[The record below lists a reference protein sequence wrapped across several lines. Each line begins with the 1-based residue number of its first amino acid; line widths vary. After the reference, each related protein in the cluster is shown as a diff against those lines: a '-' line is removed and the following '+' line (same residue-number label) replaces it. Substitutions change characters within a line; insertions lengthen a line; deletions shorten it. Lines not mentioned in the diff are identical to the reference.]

1 MYRSH
6 SDGTEMNKNSNIQN
20 KFLSKLLYN
29 SGTGSDENKW
39 AYCNLK
45 LLNNNNYNNNNKQYS
60 RNTTT
65 WVHMPLFI

>member
-29 SGTGSDENKW
+29 SGTGSDENK
-39 AYCNLK
+39 
-45 LLNNNNYNNNNKQYS
+45 
-60 RNTTT
+60 
-65 WVHMPLFI
+65 